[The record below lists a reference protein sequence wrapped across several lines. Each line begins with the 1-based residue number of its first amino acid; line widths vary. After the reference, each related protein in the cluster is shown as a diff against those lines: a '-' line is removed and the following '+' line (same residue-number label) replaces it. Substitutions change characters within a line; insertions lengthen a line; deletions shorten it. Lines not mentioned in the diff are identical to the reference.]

1 MGYRIVAKDFTV
13 EVDTVIE
20 FQNALTVLRG
30 MEAKHKAPSVP
41 DESPNRSLLPS
52 EPKRPSMEDKMVE
65 FYRGLIPGDTLN
77 LINALYDKPDGLTSQ
92 ELQSVLNITP
102 GGLGGSLGGVTKA
115 AKPYLLDWEDIVSKP
130 KEVGGWYQLTPSMR
144 EIIKAES
151 EKEPKAYK

>member
-1 MGYRIVAKDFTV
+1 
-13 EVDTVIE
+13 
-20 FQNALTVLRG
+20 
-30 MEAKHKAPSVP
+30 
-41 DESPNRSLLPS
+41 
-52 EPKRPSMEDKMVE
+52 MEDKMVE

-115 AKPYLLDWEDIVSKP
+115 AKPYLLDGEDIVSKP